1 MKNAIAPRRKPKTPE
16 KVISEAK
23 KLWLQGIP
31 ATEISRQLPVQ
42 VNANTIRR
50 WAKQYDWHQPTED
63 ELAQERLDKA
73 RIANGKWLDVETKV
87 AGIMRN
93 YASKLTNSIQ
103 ENDGAEY
110 AKLSEMMEHV
120 FKLSKLAQE
129 VGKAH
134 EQLLKRASEA
144 VVPEAVAA
152 NSSEDRLQITNE
164 TLEQLTKAILVAEFG
179 GTESE
184 RISDALPVMLAAGE
198 PVEQESTSGNKE
210 SADNPS
216 EEEGV

>member
-23 KLWLQGIP
+23 KLWLQGVP

-73 RIANGKWLDVETKV
+73 RIANGEWLDIETKV

-93 YASKLTNSIQ
+93 YASKLTDSIQ
-103 ENDGAEY
+103 ESDGAEY
-110 AKLSEMMEHV
+110 TKLSDTMEHV
-120 FKLSKLAQE
+120 FKLSKLTQE
-129 VGKAH
+129 VGAAH
-134 EQLLKRASEA
+134 ERLLQRASEA
-144 VVPEAVAA
+144 ADPQNPLEDGLGNTLKITDEA
-152 NSSEDRLQITNE
+152 
-164 TLEQLTKAILVAEFG
+164 LEQLTKAILVAEFS
-179 GTESE
+179 GTRSGRVSE
-184 RISDALPVMLAAGE
+184 AEPAMLAVG
-198 PVEQESTSGNKE
+198 K
-210 SADNPS
+210 PS
-216 EEEGV
+216 EEQSESETIEDADSQFDDENG

>member
-23 KLWLQGIP
+23 KLWLQGVP

-73 RIANGKWLDVETKV
+73 RQANGKWLDMETKIV
-87 AGIMRN
+87 GIMRN

-110 AKLSEMMEHV
+110 AKLTEMMEHV
-120 FKLSKLAQE
+120 FKLSKLTQDI
-129 VGKAH
+129 GMAH
-134 EQLLKRASEA
+134 ERLLKRASEA
-144 VVPEAVAA
+144 VAPEPVEA
-152 NSSEDRLQITNE
+152 NSSENSLQITNE

-179 GTESE
+179 GTERE
-184 RISDALPVMLAAGE
+184 RVPEMKPVMLASGTSDERE
-198 PVEQESTSGNKE
+198 PTSE
-210 SADNPS
+210 RED
-216 EEEGV
+216 V